1 MKSFRTKVLA
11 PRTRNFSRFTLSAG
25 APTRSEISD
34 ALRSDSSIF
43 ERIVRQADG
52 RLFLVRFVIVERGGV
67 LRGRIISCALITEE
81 AKAICGRAVLGAPI
95 ATSSE
100 FLPILSPF
108 FSCFDFLTSVQIRAP
123 SRR

>member
-1 MKSFRTKVLA
+1 MKKLIYQKH
-11 PRTRNFSRFTLSAG
+11 
-25 APTRSEISD
+25 SE
-34 ALRSDSSIF
+34 IF

-67 LRGRIISCALITEE
+67 LRGKIISCAVVAESTP
-81 AKAICGRAVLGAPI
+81 AICARAVLGAPV
-95 ATSSE
+95 AASYD

-123 SRR
+123 SRA